1 MTSPVA
7 ICGKGFSAEKKQTS
21 TDHQF
26 NQAFLIHTK
35 LGVRLQSE
43 ESIYD
48 AADSHWWN
56 YLSISSV
63 RRCIPFY

>member
-26 NQAFLIHTK
+26 NQAFLIDTK
-35 LGVRLQSE
+35 LEVQYQSE
-43 ESIYD
+43 ESRTKIRPIVLT
-48 AADSHWWN
+48 A
-56 YLSISSV
+56 LV
-63 RRCIPFY
+63 

>member
-35 LGVRLQSE
+35 LEVQFQSE
-43 ESIYD
+43 ENI
-48 AADSHWWN
+48 
-56 YLSISSV
+56 
-63 RRCIPFY
+63 